1 MKVKKLDMGFAVAGS
16 VMTIVFIMIVNFITS
31 PGYSWFIYPAF
42 SVAFLIIGLYS
53 MVNRLHKQ
61 LSISYSVLIIT
72 FLIVTNYLNTP
83 DYPWFLYGVFP
94 IIWWP
99 ILVHLGDRAGS
110 MKVAVIGSSSIIL
123 YYVILNIFLAP
134 GYLWAIYP
142 AFAVLWWPL
151 SIYHAGKRAYFEFS
165 VHASLLITVF
175 FITANLI
182 STPTTIWAVYP
193 IFVVLWWPLSMYYF
207 VHKR

>member
-1 MKVKKLDMGFAVAGS
+1 MNVKKLDMGFAVAGS
-16 VMTIVFIMIVNFITS
+16 VMTIVFFMIVNFITS

-42 SVAFLIIGLYS
+42 AVSFLIIGLYS
-53 MVNRLHKQ
+53 LINRMHKQ

-83 DYPWFLYGVFP
+83 DYPWFLYAIYP

-123 YYVILNIFLAP
+123 YYAILNIFLAP
-134 GYLWAIYP
+134 GYPWAIYL

-151 SIYHAGKRAYFEFS
+151 SIYHAGKRTYYKFS